1 MSKIVLIGIILVLVW
16 IRLMLPF
23 LRDSLLSDK
32 KLEQNPIEQKFRIML
47 ETLDKDIFA
56 GESIVTV
63 YDVDKKYMQ
72 MTGQNDMNVSY
83 CFMYS
88 TMNLTVQII
97 FGNNER
103 IIDKSFNDVERFSE
117 NAQVYMAKEIE
128 EDTRAHFNS
137 LGV

>member
-1 MSKIVLIGIILVLVW
+1 MSKIVLIGIILILVW

-23 LRDSLLSDK
+23 LRDNLLSDK
-32 KLEQNPIEQKFRIML
+32 KLEQNPIEQKFRVLL
-47 ETLDKDIFA
+47 ETLDKDVFA
-56 GESIVTV
+56 GEGILTV
-63 YDVDKKYMQ
+63 YDEDKKYMQ
-72 MTGQNDMNVSY
+72 LTGQNDLNVSY

-97 FGNNER
+97 FGNSGR
-103 IIDKSFNDVERFSE
+103 IIDKSFNDVDRYSE
-117 NAQVYMAKEIE
+117 NAQVYMAKQIE